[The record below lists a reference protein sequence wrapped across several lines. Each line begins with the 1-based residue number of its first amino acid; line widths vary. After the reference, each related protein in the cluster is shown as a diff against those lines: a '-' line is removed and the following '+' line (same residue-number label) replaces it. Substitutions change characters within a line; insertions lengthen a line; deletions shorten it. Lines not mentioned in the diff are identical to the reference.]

1 MNTNSKEKKYLRKQ
15 WWYNFI
21 YTSVL
26 GIVGALFLPLFV
38 MKIIPSEVLL
48 KYSTS
53 TIIIL
58 SLLQSVVGVC
68 IFAAIGTTLT
78 KRIGFK
84 TILDEISSTKNS
96 LWMILKSQLFYG
108 VPIGISGAIIA
119 YLIAPDFIAYLNS
132 VPQFSRIFGS
142 IYEEII
148 IRWGIMTLIVW
159 AFWRIGQKGVGIPK
173 NSLIWSG
180 IIMNQIIFAFGHT
193 PLLIR
198 FGITNPL
205 WSIATIFIVTF
216 PWGWLFWKRGIE
228 SAIFAHMS
236 FHIFVILL
244 TAMKL

>member
-1 MNTNSKEKKYLRKQ
+1 MKEKKYLRKQ

-21 YTSVL
+21 YTTVL
-26 GIVGALFLPLFV
+26 GIVGFLFELLFV
-38 MKIIPSEVLL
+38 LKIIPSEVLL

-53 TIIIL
+53 TIIII
-58 SLLQSVVGVC
+58 SLLQSVVVIS

-78 KRIGFK
+78 RRIGFK
-84 TILDEISSTKNS
+84 TIFDEISSTKNS
-96 LWMILKSQLFYG
+96 LWMILRRQLFYG

-132 VPQFSRIFGS
+132 VPQFTRIFGS

-159 AFWRIGQKGVGIPK
+159 LLWRIGQKGVGVPK

-180 IIMNQIIFAFGHT
+180 IILSQILFAFGHT
-193 PLLIR
+193 YILIN
-198 FGITNPL
+198 FGITNPF
-205 WSIATIFIVTF
+205 WSIATIFFATL

-228 SAIFAHMS
+228 AAIFAHMS
-236 FHIFVILL
+236 FHISVILL
-244 TAMKL
+244 VAMKI

>member
-1 MNTNSKEKKYLRKQ
+1 MKEKKYLRKQ

-26 GIVGALFLPLFV
+26 GIVGVLFLLIFV
-38 MKIIPSEVLL
+38 LKIIPSEVFL

-58 SLLQSVVGVC
+58 TLLQFVVVIS

-84 TILDEISSTKNS
+84 TIFDEISSTKNS
-96 LWMILKSQLFYG
+96 LWMILRRQLFYG

-119 YLIAPDFIAYLNS
+119 YLIAPNFIGYLNS
-132 VPQFSRIFGS
+132 VPQFTRIFGS

-180 IIMNQIIFAFGHT
+180 IILSQILFAFGHT
-193 PLLIR
+193 PPLIR

-236 FHIFVILL
+236 FHIVVILL
-244 TAMKL
+244 VAMKL